1 MNRQSIIVIL
11 IGAIA
16 SLCGFATIDY
26 FRRRRCTE
34 LEGVWT
40 AAVRECRLVSGETP
54 GTFTL
59 GGAVIGV
66 LVGAAV
72 GLTLYRAFMFAT
84 GRARRAAST

>member
-16 SLCGFATIDY
+16 SLSGFATIDY
-26 FRRRRCTE
+26 FRRRRCAE

-40 AAVRECRLVSGETP
+40 AMRECRLVSGDTP
-54 GTFTL
+54 GTFTIGGSAL
-59 GGAVIGV
+59 GLLVAV
-66 LVGAAV
+66 AV
-72 GLTLYRAFMFAT
+72 GLTLYRAYLFAT

>member
-16 SLCGFATIDY
+16 SLCGFATIDF
-26 FRRRRCTE
+26 FRRRRCRE

-40 AAVRECRLVSGETP
+40 AARECQLVSGEAP
-54 GTFTL
+54 GTFTI
-59 GGAVIGV
+59 GGAVLGV
-66 LVGAAV
+66 LIGIAV
-72 GLTLYRAFMFAT
+72 GFTLYRAYLFAT